1 MRWYPFISS
10 RAFQEVFTGGLN
22 LTLGSCLNQRHFYC
36 GAANRPVFN
45 HNYKLLFCER
55 LHAKKPVSTGWTALE
70 HAAAMPH
77 PLRLDSRLISYFSGA
92 DGFMLAQCQAR
103 NGLNG
108 HRDTGRSPSSATG
121 AAGPFQNNPRLYPA
135 V

>member
-10 RAFQEVFTGGLN
+10 RASQEVFTGGLN

-45 HNYKLLFCER
+45 HNYKLRFCEG
-55 LHAKKPVSTGWTALE
+55 LQAKKPVSTGWAAPE

-77 PLRLDSRLISYFSGA
+77 PLRLDSRL
-92 DGFMLAQCQAR
+92 LAIFQEGMVLCWRNVKLETALTATAIQA
-103 NGLNG
+103 G
-108 HRDTGRSPSSATG
+108 HRARQPAKLDRS
-121 AAGPFQNNPRLYPA
+121 
-135 V
+135 